1 MATRTLIR
9 HGGLPAVVAA
19 LLALLPTVAFASAPP
34 LRAPVGALGAPSC
47 ADPGPC
53 ADLEVEIRQVDEEGN
68 PVGGPL
74 AAGDT
79 VRYEVRAWNVG
90 GATALD
96 VSIEVVLAQ
105 SIGWSIDAPA
115 ALGCTGGADPEGPTT
130 FRCDFGALAPGTIDT
145 AVALFVVGTT
155 GVDDCGEVPT
165 TAVAAASNDGGEPAM
180 AEATLVIEC
189 PPPTLT
195 LAKSADVAAVAI
207 TGPSSAPITTPSV
220 VTWTLA
226 YTVTGAGASNVAISD
241 PLPPGL
247 VFLDA
252 SDGGILVDGVVHWTL
267 PSVTAS
273 GAVTLRTTVDPETIS
288 RVAPTTN
295 VAVIDSD
302 ETDPEQGGAS
312 ISVTVD
318 APPLGGN
325 PPVGPPAA
333 PPGGASSGGTPPQGP
348 AGPAVVPNTA
358 MPAPAADA
366 EPATWLG
373 AVTIAAAGVLLVA
386 QRRRPE
392 RSS

>member
-1 MATRTLIR
+1 MRSPMR
-9 HGGLPAVVAA
+9 HGGLPVVVAA
-19 LLALLPTVAFASAPP
+19 LLALLPTAAFASAPP
-34 LRAPVGALGAPSC
+34 LTAPLGPFGVPSC
-47 ADPGPC
+47 GDPGPC
-53 ADLEVEIRQVDEEGN
+53 ADLEIEIRQVDAEGN
-68 PVGGPL
+68 PVAGPL

-79 VRYEVRAWNVG
+79 VHYEIRAWNIG
-90 GATALD
+90 EAAALD

-105 SIGWSIDAPA
+105 SVGWSIDAPA

-130 FRCDFGALAPGTIDT
+130 FRCDFGTLAPGTIDT
-145 AVALFVVGTT
+145 AVALFVAGTT
-155 GVDDCGEVPT
+155 GVDDCGQVPT
-165 TAVAAASNDGGEPAM
+165 TAVADASNDGGEPAM
-180 AEATLVIEC
+180 AEATLLIEC

-207 TGPSSAPITTPSV
+207 TGPPSALITTPSV

-252 SDGGILVDGVVHWTL
+252 SDGGILVDGVVHWTF

-302 ETDPEQGGAS
+302 ETDPEQGVAS
-312 ISVTVD
+312 ISVTAD

-325 PPVGPPAA
+325 PPVRPPVA
-333 PPGGASSGGTPPQGP
+333 PPGGASAGGTPPPGP
-348 AGPAVVPNTA
+348 VGLAVVPNTA
-358 MPAPAADA
+358 VPAPMADTQ
-366 EPATWLG
+366 PATWLG
-373 AVTIAAAGVLLVA
+373 AVTIAAAGLLA
-386 QRRRPE
+386 MARRRGS
-392 RSS
+392 RLSS